1 MTGRRSSL
9 DSPTSSD
16 GSLSAARNGGSNA
29 TGDRDP
35 DRRARDLGRYET
47 ILESLEPVD
56 LGAIAEECWRSVGTA
71 DATVRAEATAT
82 VRADRS
88 RLKQVLENLLR
99 NAVSHGGADVT
110 VTVGDLDGGFYVADA
125 GPGLPEDERGE
136 VFEAGHTTD
145 SNGTGFGLAIVERVG
160 EAHGWAVRV
169 TDGPDGGARSEF
181 TGVGI
186 E

>member
-1 MTGRRSSL
+1 M
-9 DSPTSSD
+9 
-16 GSLSAARNGGSNA
+16 
-29 TGDRDP
+29 
-35 DRRARDLGRYET
+35 
-47 ILESLEPVD
+47 
-56 LGAIAEECWRSVGTA
+56 
-71 DATVRAEATAT
+71 RAEATAT

-110 VTVGDLDGGFYVADA
+110 VTIGDLDGGFYVADTS
-125 GPGLPEDERGE
+125 PGLPEDERGE

-145 SNGTGFGLAIVERVG
+145 SDGTGFGLAIVERAG
-160 EAHGWAVRV
+160 EAHGWAVCV